1 MNGVDLPDESDVL
14 KALRRSVMG
23 GTERS
28 PLPADLA
35 ANLGVHPKVVRNW
48 LNGVYHLP
56 AAALPTICRIVNDFA
71 ILDVIEHKL
80 GRVAVKMDVALNGY
94 MPETVEL
101 QRFIREFGEAV
112 QTVAAT
118 LEDGRVDDHELP
130 ATIKEL
136 SDVIEQ
142 ALRLQ
147 YMLQALNRRQ
157 HV

>member
-71 ILDVIEHKL
+71 ILDVIEHKV
-80 GRVAVKMDVALNGY
+80 GRVGVKMDVTLEGA
-94 MPETVEL
+94 MPETVQL

-112 QTVAAT
+112 HTVAAT
-118 LEDGRVDDHELP
+118 LEDGRVDDDELP